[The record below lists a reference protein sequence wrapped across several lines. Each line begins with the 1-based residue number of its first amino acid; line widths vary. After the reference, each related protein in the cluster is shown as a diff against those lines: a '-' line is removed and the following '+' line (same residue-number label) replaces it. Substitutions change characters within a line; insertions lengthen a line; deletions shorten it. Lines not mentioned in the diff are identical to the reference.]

1 MLLTVNMRFEQ
12 FSLSMFVR
20 ATANKTRGSTKKTGG
35 GGKVKKK
42 KKDKKDKPKDI

>member
-1 MLLTVNMRFEQ
+1 VLLTVNMRFEQ

-20 ATANKTRGSTKKTGG
+20 ATAKKTRGATKKTGG